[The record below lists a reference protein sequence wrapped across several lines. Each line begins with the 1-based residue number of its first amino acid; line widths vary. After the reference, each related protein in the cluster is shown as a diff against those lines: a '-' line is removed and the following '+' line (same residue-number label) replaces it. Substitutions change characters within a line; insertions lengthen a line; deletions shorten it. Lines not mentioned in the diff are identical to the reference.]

1 MSDDDGPNGMEVDSD
16 EEIFANGRTTGQG
29 RRPGGSDGSE
39 KRPGMG
45 EKLTGAAR
53 RAAKAL
59 ALERANGI
67 APPVVR
73 QPEPSTSGSNAE
85 TEGPRK
91 KRSFFGSKNT
101 FPLVSPAVPE
111 AAVNGLLEDWTVSG
125 GRSRAASPMS
135 VV

>member
-1 MSDDDGPNGMEVDSD
+1 MDVDSD
-16 EEIFANGRTTGQG
+16 EEIFANGRTTGRG
-29 RRPGGSDGSE
+29 RRPGGQEGSE
-39 KRPGMG
+39 KRLGMG

-67 APPVVR
+67 VPPVVR

-91 KRSFFGSKNT
+91 KRSFFGGKSA

-111 AAVNGLLEDWTVSG
+111 PAANGLLEDRTVSG
-125 GRSRAASPMS
+125 GRSRANSPMS